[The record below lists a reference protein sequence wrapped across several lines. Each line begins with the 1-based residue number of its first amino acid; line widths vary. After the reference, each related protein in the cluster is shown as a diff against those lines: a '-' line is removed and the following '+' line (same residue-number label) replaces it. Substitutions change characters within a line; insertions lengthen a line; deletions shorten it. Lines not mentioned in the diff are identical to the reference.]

1 MNSNSAEKALEE
13 ARQAGFDL
21 NLIDLNLAL
30 TPEERVLRHA
40 AALALAQEMR
50 KAGEELRAKSAPSA
64 PTAG

>member
-1 MNSNSAEKALEE
+1 MNSADKALEE

-21 NLIDLNLAL
+21 NLVDLNLAL

-50 KAGEELRAKSAPSA
+50 EAGEALRAQSTSVAAKAD
-64 PTAG
+64 

>member
-1 MNSNSAEKALEE
+1 MNSSEKALEE

-30 TPEERVLRHA
+30 SPEERVLRHA

-50 KAGEELRAKSAPSA
+50 KAGEALRAGSDA
-64 PTAG
+64 